1 MTDPTFSRGQRV
13 RMTAKGLATFPR
25 DRAHTGVVKAVFACQ
40 AGDVYLSVHRDGYRA
55 TRYERF
61 YAGFWEP
68 VPAGELAAD
77 DTAVA
82 LALAVL
88 RGETDAAK
96 VLADR
101 VVELCGGT
109 RS

>member
-1 MTDPTFSRGQRV
+1 MSDPTFSRGQRV

-25 DRAHTGVVKAVFACQ
+25 DRAHTGVVKAVHLGGTGAT
-40 AGDVYLSVHRDGYRA
+40 YLSVHRDGYRS

-61 YAGFWEP
+61 HAGFWEP

-77 DTAVA
+77 HTAVS
-82 LALAVL
+82 LAVAVL

-96 VLADR
+96 LLADR
-101 VVELCGGT
+101 VFELCGGT
-109 RS
+109 KS